1 MFASRRRFIV
11 EKDILDA
18 GKKLAEDLAPDPVH
32 NTPEAPIISEEEA
45 QVIESPSRTV
55 PEPREDEKLPNDI
68 RRRQAGKDSKAESG
82 GLNIPPED

>member
-1 MFASRRRFIV
+1 M

-45 QVIESPSRTV
+45 QVIESPSGTV
-55 PEPREDEKLPNDI
+55 PEPRDDEKQPNDI
-68 RRRQAGKDSKAESG
+68 RRQQAGKESKAESG
-82 GLNIPPED
+82 GVSRTPAD